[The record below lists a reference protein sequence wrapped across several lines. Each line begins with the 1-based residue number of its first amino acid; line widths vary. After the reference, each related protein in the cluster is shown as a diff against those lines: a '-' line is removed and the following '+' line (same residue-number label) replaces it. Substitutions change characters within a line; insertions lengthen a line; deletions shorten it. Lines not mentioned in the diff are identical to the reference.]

1 MNTSQSPRTGTRS
14 LAGVAWLVA
23 SVKRVEEVL
32 LSSMILLIA
41 SLTIANV
48 VSRTVTG
55 ISLAFT
61 EELSQFL
68 IVGVTFVGLSYAT
81 GRGRHIRMTAVY
93 DQMSERNRKAMIVI
107 ISTVT
112 CLLMLALAGYSWH
125 YIATVRFLNSV
136 SPVLQV
142 PLHLVYLVVPLG
154 LILAA
159 IQYGL
164 TVARNCLS
172 DGVYLSFDVKDE
184 YDQAA
189 IGET

>member
-1 MNTSQSPRTGTRS
+1 MSTSQSPRTDTRS
-14 LAGVAWLVA
+14 LAGIAWLVA
-23 SVKRVEEVL
+23 SVKRVEEFL
-32 LSSMILLIA
+32 LASMILLIA
-41 SLTIANV
+41 GLTIANV

-81 GRGRHIRMTAVY
+81 GRGRHIRMTALY
-93 DQMSERNRKAMIVI
+93 DQMSERNRKVMIII

-112 CLLMLALAGYSWH
+112 CLLMLTLAGYALR
-125 YIATVRFLNSV
+125 YIATVRFLKSV

-142 PLHLVYLVVPLG
+142 PLHFVYLVVPLG

-164 TVARNCLS
+164 TIARNCLS

-184 YDQAA
+184 YEQP
-189 IGET
+189 IVGET

>member
-1 MNTSQSPRTGTRS
+1 MSNPQAPADEPSFPGIIRVVTT
-14 LAGVAWLVA
+14 
-23 SVKRVEEVL
+23 VKHIEAFL

-41 SLTIANV
+41 GLTIANIG
-48 VSRTVTG
+48 SRTLTG
-55 ISLAFT
+55 TSLTFT

-68 IVGVTFVGLSYAT
+68 IIGVTFVGLSYAA
-81 GRGRHIRMTAVY
+81 GRGRHIRMTALY
-93 DQMSERNRKAMIVI
+93 DQLSERNRK
-107 ISTVT
+107 
-112 CLLMLALAGYSWH
+112 LLMISIATLTSLLMFTLAGYSLR
-125 YIATVRFLNSV
+125 YIATVRFLQSV

-164 TVARNCLS
+164 TVARNCIS

-184 YDQAA
+184 YEQP
-189 IGET
+189 IVGET